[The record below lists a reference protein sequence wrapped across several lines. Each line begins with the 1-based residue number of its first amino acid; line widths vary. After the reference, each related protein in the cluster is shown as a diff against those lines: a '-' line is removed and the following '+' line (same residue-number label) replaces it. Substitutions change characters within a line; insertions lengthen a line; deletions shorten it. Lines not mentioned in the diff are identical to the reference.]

1 MEYVVLIVT
10 AVLIKNI
17 LLAEYLGNCPFLGT
31 SKRMDTAIGMGFAV
45 IFVLTI
51 ATAVTYCV
59 QYYVLNPLNLGYL
72 QTIAFILV
80 IAALVQF
87 VEMFLRKFLPPLY
100 VSLGIFLPLITTNCA
115 VLGVA
120 ILCIRREL
128 SFLEAIVFAIA
139 SASGFTLALILLAGI
154 RERLEISDVPK
165 YLRGTAIG
173 LIITFLRKKAIAAK
187 TAANKQNTT
196 VEISIKLISFRT
208 RL

>member
-165 YLRGTAIG
+165 SLKGTAIG
-173 LIITFLRKKAIAAK
+173 LIMAGMMALAFFGFVGVDSSLKALLH
-187 TAANKQNTT
+187 N
-196 VEISIKLISFRT
+196 
-208 RL
+208 

>member
-51 ATAVTYCV
+51 ATAVTYSV

-165 YLRGTAIG
+165 SLKGTAIG
-173 LIITFLRKKAIAAK
+173 LIMAGMMALAFFAFVGVDSSLKALLYK
-187 TAANKQNTT
+187 
-196 VEISIKLISFRT
+196 
-208 RL
+208 

>member
-165 YLRGTAIG
+165 SLRGTAIG
-173 LIITFLRKKAIAAK
+173 LIMAGMMALAFFAFVGVDSSLKALLY
-187 TAANKQNTT
+187 N
-196 VEISIKLISFRT
+196 
-208 RL
+208 

>member
-1 MEYVVLIVT
+1 MEYVVLIIT

-45 IFVLTI
+45 IFVLAI

-59 QYYVLNPLNLGYL
+59 QYYILNPLNLGYL

-139 SASGFTLALILLAGI
+139 SASGFTLALVLLAGI
-154 RERLEISDVPK
+154 RERLGISDVPK
-165 YLRGTAIG
+165 SLRGTAIG
-173 LIITFLRKKAIAAK
+173 LIMAGMMALAFFAFVGVDSSLKALLYK
-187 TAANKQNTT
+187 
-196 VEISIKLISFRT
+196 
-208 RL
+208 